1 LEAEMKIILIMV
13 LLFVATGCT
22 VTHKIMIGER
32 FAAVVPE
39 KIIFTIEPS
48 MDSQA
53 FVALKPVEFKI
64 EGAECGQDKKDGECL
79 LEVDEKKN
87 LKNADTLFYKVKLE
101 HGATGYI
108 IGSYFFDP
116 KLSRYLLPLGPKD
129 QLAYVARRATAFDI
143 KTDYD
148 TMWRVV
154 VDSIDE
160 LGYVSAQMKKEDG
173 YIETYTKNDGDTR
186 SKLSARVSKVGEYM
200 LVIVNANSENLLK
213 TKEYNSWYDNGQWGG
228 YALKLLDK
236 IRWKFFALHRLKSM
250 PETTS
255 IKKGE

>member
-1 LEAEMKIILIMV
+1 MRIYILSLV
-13 LLFVATGCT
+13 FLLTTAGCT

-64 EGAECGQDKKDGECL
+64 EGVECGRDKKNGECL
-79 LEVDEKKN
+79 LELDEKKN
-87 LKNADTLFYKVKLE
+87 LKNADTLFYKVKLAN
-101 HGATGYI
+101 GATGYI

-148 TMWRVV
+148 TMWQVV

-160 LGYVSAQMKKEDG
+160 LGYVSAQMNKEDG
-173 YIETYTKNDGDTR
+173 YIETYIKNDGDTR
-186 SKLSARVSKVGEYM
+186 SKLSARISRHDEYIGI
-200 LVIVNANSENLLK
+200 IVNASSENLLK
-213 TKEYNSWYDNGQWGG
+213 TKEYNRWYDNGRWGE

-236 IRWKFFALHRLKSM
+236 IRWKFFVMHRMNGS
-250 PETTS
+250 TQ
-255 IKKGE
+255 